1 MPKIV
6 LFEVKLKDTLCLF
19 IVEYSENLAFIHMRF
34 YMFPPQLHSSS
45 KWTSSRLVVQFF
57 SVLAMATASFFL
69 IVSCFSSS
77 IFIPPSTAHNDIN
90 STTSDGFVVD
100 LIHHDS
106 PSSPFYDHN
115 MTSTDR
121 SIWAADRSIARL
133 NYLLSVT
140 SSSSSLGDISS
151 KLVPEYYEYIMMYYL
166 GVPSTLV
173 YGIADTGS
181 ELIWLQCLPC
191 THCYNQTPPI
201 FDPAESYT
209 YETVSSD
216 SPICN
221 AVRRISCR
229 EGDKSCCYQHT
240 YGDGTTT
247 KGTLSTDVFAFEDPT
262 RTIVEVGYLTFGCS
276 HDTKARLKGHQAGV
290 VGLNRHPNSLVSQL
304 KVKKFSYCMVI
315 PDDHGSGSRMYFGS
329 RAVILGG
336 KTPLLKGDYSHY
348 FVTLKGISVGEEK
361 VPLPEGI
368 FNINSTGTGGFII
381 DSGTTYTVLRSEAYN
396 SLVNTLSNAIHLP
409 WRKYRRFGIC
419 FEGRSDEL
427 ASAGPD
433 ITFHFYGADFILTKQ
448 TTYVEVEKGLWCLA
462 MLSSNSTR
470 KLSILGN
477 IQQQNYHVGYD
488 LEAQVVSFAPVDC
501 ATF

>member
-1 MPKIV
+1 M
-6 LFEVKLKDTLCLF
+6 LCLF

-45 KWTSSRLVVQFF
+45 KWTSSRFVVQFF

-69 IVSCFSSS
+69 VVSCFSSS

-121 SIWAADRSIARL
+121 SIWAADRSIAHL

-501 ATF
+501 AAF